1 MEVVRITN
9 SNSSFTFT
17 LQNIPT
23 YSFPF
28 KINPFEVDSHDM
40 QCMHFAIDQIPVWD
54 MNSSVEAVWAAQD
67 SKKKKF
73 EYFLA
78 TFFEGGFFI
87 FTCMATESFV
97 FAVVLDQRLKF
108 YGRSRRFK
116 TYGYGYGGQS
126 LRPFLRPKVFLLV
139 SLVFFSKMEAEMC
152 FSLHR
157 CHLRLM
163 WNMILLLSSLKIK
176 TGPFLMKF
184 L

>member
-1 MEVVRITN
+1 MALNLTFMKFIVFLGFLTFLWYLMPKRSSGTAKWIWDRSIFSIIKPLFQICVN
-9 SNSSFTFT
+9 FHKYWNNAMSN
-17 LQNIPT
+17 NIL
-23 YSFPF
+23 S
-28 KINPFEVDSHDM
+28 I
-40 QCMHFAIDQIPVWD
+40 
-54 MNSSVEAVWAAQD
+54 EAV
-67 SKKKKF
+67 
-73 EYFLA
+73 
-78 TFFEGGFFI
+78 
-87 FTCMATESFV
+87 
-97 FAVVLDQRLKF
+97 LDRRPKF

-116 TYGYGYGGQS
+116 TYGYGYGGRS